1 MFMNKNS
8 ENENS
13 NAMRFITAYNTI
25 DNALRSIYNFKR
37 SMTYAD
43 MIRRASNLNYVV
55 RKYED
60 KLIDY
65 GRLRNAI
72 VHSSYEDVVIAE
84 PHIDVLEEFEKIA
97 SLLSTPP
104 KAISTIAT
112 RDVITLQADT
122 TVREVLKTMSKRGY
136 KNVPIY
142 EEDAL
147 IGVANAGKLAETL
160 GSALLASENLQE
172 FVDET
177 SIGDILMQTVDEN
190 YYVITNSKVTVEQ
203 IMELFNKNRKLLVIL
218 ITQNGNNLDKPL
230 GIITVGDVVDMNKIL
245 DLY

>member
-84 PHIDVLEEFEKIA
+84 PHIDVLEEFEKNSIITQHA
-97 SLLSTPP
+97 S

-122 TVREVLKTMSKRGY
+122 PVREVLKTMSKRGY
-136 KNVPIY
+136 KM
-142 EEDAL
+142 
-147 IGVANAGKLAETL
+147 
-160 GSALLASENLQE
+160 SR
-172 FVDET
+172 F
-177 SIGDILMQTVDEN
+177 M
-190 YYVITNSKVTVEQ
+190 
-203 IMELFNKNRKLLVIL
+203 RK
-218 ITQNGNNLDKPL
+218 TP
-230 GIITVGDVVDMNKIL
+230 
-245 DLY
+245 

>member
-1 MFMNKNS
+1 MLMASSKES
-8 ENENS
+8 ENS

-72 VHSSYEDVVIAE
+72 VHSSFEDIIIAE

-112 RDVITLQADT
+112 RDVMTLQAST
-122 TVREVLKTMSKRGY
+122 SVREVLKLMAKRGY
-136 KNVPIY
+136 KNIPIY
-142 EEDAL
+142 EDDVL
-147 IGVANAGKLAETL
+147 IGIANAGKLAETL
-160 GSALLASENLQE
+160 GSTLILGENLQE
-172 FVDET
+172 FVDKTPIRE
-177 SIGDILMQTVDEN
+177 ILLQAVDEN
-190 YYVITNSKVTVEQ
+190 YYVITNSKVTIEQ
-203 IMELFNKNRKLLVIL
+203 IMELFNTNRKLLVIL